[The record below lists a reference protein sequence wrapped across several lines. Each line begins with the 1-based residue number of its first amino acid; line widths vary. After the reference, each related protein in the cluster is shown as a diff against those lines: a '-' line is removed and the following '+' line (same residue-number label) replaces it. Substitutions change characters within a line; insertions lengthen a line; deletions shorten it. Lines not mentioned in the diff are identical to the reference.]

1 MDKEKYKEIRG
12 KSDFL
17 YLYFL
22 EMGGKRVSAQVFPQM
37 LALWIQMTMGV
48 TPAMGIAE
56 ITKYLDEKHK

>member
-1 MDKEKYKEIRG
+1 MEKEKYKEIRG
-12 KSDFL
+12 KSNFL

-22 EMGGKRVSAQVFPQM
+22 EMGGKGVSAREFPQM

-48 TPAMGIAE
+48 TPSMGMAE